1 MVYYRKGLKMIETYT
16 FSRALHL
23 MRYGGKK
30 MKCLEIENNEMVKY
44 LFVNECQ
51 LYGMTDDDIQF
62 IANLHS
68 RLIMGSWIEV
78 KE

>member
-1 MVYYRKGLKMIETYT
+1 
-16 FSRALHL
+16 
-23 MRYGGKK
+23 
-30 MKCLEIENNEMVKY
+30 MKCLESENNEMVKY

-62 IANLHS
+62 VANIHS

-78 KE
+78 KDA